1 MECGD
6 STSSGQRLQDK
17 AASMTCRVCRLGET
31 GRGLATVTLE
41 RDGTVILVRGV
52 PASICEDC
60 AEYYLDSKVATQAY
74 ALAEDAV
81 RRRAEVEIVRYA
93 A

>member
-1 MECGD
+1 MC
-6 STSSGQRLQDK
+6 K
-17 AASMTCRVCRLGET
+17 LGKT
-31 GRGLATVTLE
+31 GPGLATVTLE

-52 PASICEDC
+52 PASICEDS
-60 AEYYLDSKVATQAY
+60 AEYYLDSRVATQVY
-74 ALAEDAV
+74 ALAEDAA